1 MNLQEQISRIH
12 EMMGVISEEDFP
24 LGLKRRV
31 RMANID
37 SLIKKYKISL
47 FRKDAP
53 IHESVQSTIGFV
65 VNEVLP
71 YMEVIDDYRVG
82 DYQRVYDYLF
92 DYIYGIYNNELKE
105 YFKKRQKDVDEETN
119 SLGIRYIFA
128 KHDKAYGV
136 LGGAGFSESFNSFD
150 EMITKY
156 GNWVDVDWDEIKKKL
171 DTINNFPAETFTQ
184 YKHSYPLRI
193 SSIGDEGNKW
203 GYNFS
208 IIKSIP
214 RENVDELK

>member
-1 MNLQEQISRIH
+1 MNLLEQISRIH
-12 EMMGVISEEDFP
+12 EMMGVISEQDIP

-31 RMANID
+31 RMADID
-37 SLIKKYKISL
+37 GLIKKHKISL

-53 IHESVQSTIGFV
+53 IHESVQRTINFV
-65 VNEVLP
+65 VNEVL
-71 YMEVIDDYRVG
+71 EVTDDYSDD
-82 DYQRVYDYLF
+82 DYQRVYDNLF
-92 DYIYGIYNNELKE
+92 DHIYGIYNNELKE

-136 LGGAGFSESFNSFD
+136 LGGAGFSESFDSFD

-214 RENVDELK
+214 REHVDESK